1 MRVVVCFLLPIV
13 QRESR
18 ATIQSVLGG
27 KAGGN
32 VVVVVACK
40 ADGAVVLLECWGRL
54 RERLSED
61 VVNEVEGERRRRRR
75 VDDAL
80 AVEAAGE
87 W

>member
-32 VVVVVACK
+32 VVGVAFK
-40 ADGAVVLLECWGRL
+40 ADGAVVLLECWGSL
-54 RERLSED
+54 PGTYL
-61 VVNEVEGERRRRRR
+61 
-75 VDDAL
+75 
-80 AVEAAGE
+80 
-87 W
+87 